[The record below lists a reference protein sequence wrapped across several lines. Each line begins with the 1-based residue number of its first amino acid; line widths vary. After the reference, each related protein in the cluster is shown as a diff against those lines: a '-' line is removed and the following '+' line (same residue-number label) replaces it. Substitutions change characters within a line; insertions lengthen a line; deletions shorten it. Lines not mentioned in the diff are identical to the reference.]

1 MKIMF
6 ISLGCDKNLV
16 DTEMMLG
23 MLAEKGYQFTDDEQ
37 EAEIVVVNTCCFIGD
52 AKEES
57 INTLI
62 EIGRLKETAN
72 VKMLIAAGC
81 LAQRYRKEIREQIPE
96 VDVIIGTMAIDKIVE
111 AVEEYQTKQYTT
123 FVEDIDR
130 TPVSGK
136 KRVVTTGGHYAYMKI
151 AEGCDKRCS
160 YCIIPKVRGSYR
172 SIPMETLLK
181 EANTLVEQGV
191 KELILVAQETT
202 LYGTDLYGKKSL
214 PELLRKLS
222 EIRGLY
228 WIRILYCY
236 PEEITEELIDTI
248 AELPKVCHYL
258 DIPIQHASDKILK
271 RMGRRTN
278 QQLLKDK
285 IAMIRSKIPDMCL
298 RTTLITGFPGESQED
313 HEQSMAFV
321 DEMEFDRLGVFTY
334 SAEED
339 TPAAGF
345 PDQIEEEVKKDR
357 QADIMELQQEIAF
370 EKAEGMT
377 GQDVLVM
384 IEGKVADENAYVGR
398 TYKDAPNVDGL
409 VFVNTDRELMT
420 GDFVPVHITGSYEYD
435 LIGEI
440 KDENEF
446 TK

>member
-62 EIGRLKETAN
+62 EIGQLKETAN

-160 YCIIPKVRGSYR
+160 C
-172 SIPMETLLK
+172 LLY
-181 EANTLVEQGV
+181 TSPSPR
-191 KELILVAQETT
+191 
-202 LYGTDLYGKKSL
+202 DS
-214 PELLRKLS
+214 
-222 EIRGLY
+222 
-228 WIRILYCY
+228 
-236 PEEITEELIDTI
+236 
-248 AELPKVCHYL
+248 
-258 DIPIQHASDKILK
+258 
-271 RMGRRTN
+271 
-278 QQLLKDK
+278 
-285 IAMIRSKIPDMCL
+285 
-298 RTTLITGFPGESQED
+298 
-313 HEQSMAFV
+313 
-321 DEMEFDRLGVFTY
+321 
-334 SAEED
+334 
-339 TPAAGF
+339 
-345 PDQIEEEVKKDR
+345 
-357 QADIMELQQEIAF
+357 
-370 EKAEGMT
+370 
-377 GQDVLVM
+377 
-384 IEGKVADENAYVGR
+384 
-398 TYKDAPNVDGL
+398 
-409 VFVNTDRELMT
+409 
-420 GDFVPVHITGSYEYD
+420 
-435 LIGEI
+435 
-440 KDENEF
+440 
-446 TK
+446 